1 MISFYNFQNVYNK
14 NKSQKL
20 FREKIFTSMISIKEI
35 DPKEFELCY
44 ELDSDTICL
53 WTKKQWQSEFNKS
66 GTKVCLLY
74 TSPSPR
80 D

>member
-1 MISFYNFQNVYNK
+1 
-14 NKSQKL
+14 
-20 FREKIFTSMISIKEI
+20 MISIKEI

-44 ELDSDTICL
+44 ELDSDTIRL

-66 GTKVCLLY
+66 GTKVVAILLNCLLY